1 MKPKSENYLVLVDFD
16 GTITQ
21 NDVGALL
28 FNSLSGEKSKRVVSQ
43 WMKGEISSKE
53 CLERECELIEITKKE
68 LKNFALSQKI
78 DENFLDF
85 VDLCKRERMDLAI
98 LSDGLDYYIKL
109 ILKKY
114 HLEDIPF
121 YSNTVRF
128 QGRRL
133 IPQFPYYDKGCGN
146 CGNCK
151 KYHLKNLR
159 GAKQK
164 VVYIGDGLS
173 DKCAIAEADFVFAK
187 NDLKTF
193 CQKEK
198 IDYFEFKD
206 FSDVISVFK
215 SKLLELLQKSC

>member
-1 MKPKSENYLVLVDFD
+1 MKSRSENKLVLVDFD

-28 FNSLSGEKSKRVVSQ
+28 FNSFSEEKSKKIVSEWLQ
-43 WMKGEISSKE
+43 GKISSKE
-53 CLERECELIEITKKE
+53 CLQKECELIKITKKE
-68 LKNFALSQKI
+68 LKDFALSQKI
-78 DENFLDF
+78 DEHFLDF
-85 VDLCKRERMDLAI
+85 VDLCKREKMNLVI

-109 ILKKY
+109 ILSKY
-114 HLEDIPF
+114 HLDDIPF

-128 QGRRL
+128 EGKKL
-133 IPQFPYYDKGCGN
+133 VPGFPYYDKGCGN

-159 GAKQK
+159 KPKQK

-187 NDLKTF
+187 NDLKSF
-193 CQKEK
+193 CEKEK
-198 IDYFEFKD
+198 ISYFEFKD
-206 FSDVISVFK
+206 FRDVILVFQK
-215 SKLLELLQKSC
+215 KFLQNQKVV